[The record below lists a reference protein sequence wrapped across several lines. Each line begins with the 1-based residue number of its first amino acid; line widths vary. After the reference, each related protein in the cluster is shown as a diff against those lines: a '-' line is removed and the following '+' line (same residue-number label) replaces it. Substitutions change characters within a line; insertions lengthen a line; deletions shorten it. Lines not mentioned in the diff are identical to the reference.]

1 MKSRR
6 QSLTLRLTVLFAAAS
21 TVVLLGLGWVIGQ
34 AVERHFESMDMGELR
49 GKIALVRNTLSKMS
63 AVDKTVLL
71 QSRLNDALIGHHH
84 LSLLVQD
91 AAGQTLYR
99 SGETNFPAHLTMA
112 EIGRPL
118 VWGEGHSA
126 FRGLSVRLAEPGLET
141 VAVAVDI
148 SHHQHFMH
156 EFRATLWRFVLAAAL
171 LSGILG
177 WVAARRGLLPLRV
190 IRQGAAE
197 VTASRLNY
205 RLPVA
210 AIPLELADLAET
222 LNEMLARLEASF
234 LRLSDFSSDLAHE
247 LRTPLSNLLTQSQV
261 VLSRARSN
269 EEYREALVS
278 NTEEVERLSRM
289 VSDMLFLAR
298 SDNGMAALLREQV
311 DLAAELHGLFDF
323 YSALAEENGLALTQE
338 GDARVFGDKPM
349 LRRAMSNLLA
359 NAIRHTPRGGVIKV
373 LVQPDE
379 NGVRLQ
385 IENPGETIPPE
396 HLPRLFDRFYRVDS
410 SRQHS
415 GDGAGLGLAITQAIA
430 QAHGGKISVRS
441 SDGMTCFEFYLPNL
455 AGQAAVGRPSGRHYL
470 NRRPEGRPT

>member
-1 MKSRR
+1 MRPGFFLAR
-6 QSLTLRLTVLFAAAS
+6 QSLTLRLTALFAAAS
-21 TVVLLGLGWVIGQ
+21 TVVLLGLSWVVGQ
-34 AVERHFESMDMGELR
+34 AVERHFESMDMGELG
-49 GKIALVRNTLSKMS
+49 GKIELVRNILSKTRG
-63 AVDKTVLL
+63 VEEKTLL
-71 QSRLNDALIGHHH
+71 QRRLDDALVGHHH
-84 LSLLVQD
+84 MSVQVLD
-91 AAGQTLYR
+91 ADGQMLYR
-99 SGETNFPAHLTMA
+99 AGEANFPARLMTD
-112 EIGRPL
+112 EVGRPL
-118 VWGEGHSA
+118 LWDDGHA
-126 FRGLSVRLAEPGLET
+126 IFRGLSARLSEPGMEA
-141 VAVAVDI
+141 VAVAIDI

-156 EFRATLWRFVLAAAL
+156 EFRSTLWRFVLAAAL

-210 AIPLELADLAET
+210 AIPLELADLADT
-222 LNEMLARLEASF
+222 LNKMLARLEASF

-247 LRTPLSNLLTQSQV
+247 LRTPLSNLMTQSQV

-269 EEYREALVS
+269 EEYREALAS
-278 NTEEVERLSRM
+278 STEEVERLARM

-298 SDNGMAALLREQV
+298 SDNGLAALEREPV
-311 DLAAELHGLFDF
+311 DLAAEVRDLFDF
-323 YSALAEENGLALTQE
+323 YSALADENGLSLMQE
-338 GDARVFGDKPM
+338 GNARVSGDKLM

-373 LVQPDE
+373 AIEPDE
-379 NGVRLQ
+379 SGARLR

-410 SRQHS
+410 SRQHL
-415 GDGAGLGLAITQAIA
+415 GDGAGLGLAITQAII

-441 SDGMTCFEFYLPNL
+441 LDGVTCFEFYLP
-455 AGQAAVGRPSGRHYL
+455 
-470 NRRPEGRPT
+470 E